1 MGKKFEDN
9 SIVRNKY
16 YGKEEW
22 DLLADICK
30 ELYPKYE
37 LMLEMQSSLLDIEAR
52 NSALSSKRNV
62 VKNLEAKMIQ
72 TYYKDEEDA
81 EDFMRQRRLRRGFVD
96 SDSAMDQDDESAMD
110 EPLDISPDDF
120 EEEEC

>member
-1 MGKKFEDN
+1 
-9 SIVRNKY
+9 
-16 YGKEEW
+16 
-22 DLLADICK
+22 
-30 ELYPKYE
+30 
-37 LMLEMQSSLLDIEAR
+37 MLEMQSSLLDIEAR

-96 SDSAMDQDDESAMD
+96 SDSPMDQDDESAMD
-110 EPLDISPDDF
+110 EPLDISPDDYNF
-120 EEEEC
+120 SESQ